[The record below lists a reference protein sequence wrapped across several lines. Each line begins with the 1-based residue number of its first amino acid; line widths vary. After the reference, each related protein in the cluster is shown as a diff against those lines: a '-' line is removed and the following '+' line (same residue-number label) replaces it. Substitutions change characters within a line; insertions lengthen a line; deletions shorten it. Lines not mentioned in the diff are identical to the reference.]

1 MFSNARQTL
10 AYLPNKLTVMLQGR
24 LIQGILI
31 DDRLTFKLKF
41 LKRVFHLEI
50 NPAFSMLTGKYLVED
65 TFPSLDYG
73 DL

>member
-10 AYLPNKLTVMLQGR
+10 AYLPNIVMLQGR